1 MYAGPAE
8 TDVLDVIA
16 DVRRAYRI
24 DPGRIYLTGHSMGGF
39 GTWSVAMSH
48 PELFAAIA
56 PVSGGGNPAGMARIA
71 KIPELVV
78 HGDNDKTVPVE
89 RSRTMVA
96 AAKAQGVEIKY
107 IEIPGGDHMSAPTR
121 TFTDVFDWFDAH
133 KR

>member
-1 MYAGPAE
+1 
-8 TDVLDVIA
+8 
-16 DVRRAYRI
+16 
-24 DPGRIYLTGHSMGGF
+24 
-39 GTWSVAMSH
+39 
-48 PELFAAIA
+48 
-56 PVSGGGNPAGMARIA
+56 MAKVA

-107 IEIPGGDHMSAPTR
+107 IEIPGGDHISVASR